1 MQLTQAFSWGRWI
14 GELVS
19 TISRKLE
26 LRLRLK
32 NAAIR
37 SRYRE
42 QNILIPPLGIIKLV
56 TGTPDV
62 EWFIETGKISA
73 ERVRSALQQI
83 HVDPEG
89 LDCILD
95 FGCGCG
101 RVLSHLA
108 DLKAELQGC
117 DYNPK
122 LLAWCGKLVPSA
134 KLAINELAP
143 PLPYES
149 EKFDLVYAFSTFTHW
164 SVELQKQ
171 WIAELTR
178 VLRPKGLLYFTTHGE
193 IFRDNHLQSAR
204 QFQQR

>member
-1 MQLTQAFSWGRWI
+1 MR
-14 GELVS
+14 
-19 TISRKLE
+19 
-26 LRLRLK
+26 
-32 NAAIR
+32 R
-37 SRYRE
+37 SATDIE
-42 QNILIPPLGIIKLV
+42 NIPIPPLGIIKLV

-73 ERVRSALQQI
+73 ERIRSALKQV

-108 DLKAELQGC
+108 DLKAELHGC
-117 DYNPK
+117 E
-122 LLAWCGKLVPSA
+122 LVPSA

-149 EKFDLVYAFSTFTHW
+149 EKFDLVYAFSTFTHGR
-164 SVELQKQ
+164 SSC
-171 WIAELTR
+171 R
-178 VLRPKGLLYFTTHGE
+178 SNGSP
-193 IFRDNHLQSAR
+193 N
-204 QFQQR
+204 